1 MEVTSP
7 AALAA
12 AATAAVS
19 SIVLPTGFSIQNGLP
34 ASAAATPI
42 SRCSMLGAQI
52 DTTSTWG
59 SASIVAIF
67 LFIDAAFLG
76 FPVLS
81 TMLNGGAF
89 PVVALLLVAG
99 LIAAGVGLLQGRRWG
114 WYLAMVMI
122 ALSVVLDLLRGNLL
136 GLVIDALIIFLL
148 TRPAIRAKFGVR

>member
-1 MEVTSP
+1 M
-7 AALAA
+7 AYD
-12 AATAAVS
+12 
-19 SIVLPTGFSIQNGLP
+19 
-34 ASAAATPI
+34 
-42 SRCSMLGAQI
+42 I
-52 DTTSTWG
+52 DPDQ

>member
-1 MEVTSP
+1 M
-7 AALAA
+7 AYD
-12 AATAAVS
+12 
-19 SIVLPTGFSIQNGLP
+19 
-34 ASAAATPI
+34 
-42 SRCSMLGAQI
+42 I
-52 DTTSTWG
+52 DPDQ

-89 PVVALLLVAG
+89 PVVALALIAG

-122 ALSVVLDLLRGNLL
+122 TLSVVLDLLRGNLL

-148 TRPAIRAKFGVR
+148 TRPATRAKFGVR